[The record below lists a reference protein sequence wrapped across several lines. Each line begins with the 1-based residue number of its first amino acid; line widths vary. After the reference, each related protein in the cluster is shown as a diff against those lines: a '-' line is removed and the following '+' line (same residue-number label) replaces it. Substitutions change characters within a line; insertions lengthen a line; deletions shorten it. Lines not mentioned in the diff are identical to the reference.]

1 MEARSQLQKG
11 ELKETLGEPRFS
23 WKKKKK
29 DKLFGQRGNHVPG
42 ILGL

>member
-29 DKLFGQRGNHVPG
+29 KRINCLDKEEIMCLAF
-42 ILGL
+42 